1 MLVQERAFRLSSEP
15 VRGNVVPDQALGE
28 LLG

>member
-1 MLVQERAFRLSSEP
+1 MLVQERAFRLPSQS